1 MTINEE
7 QLLQAR
13 VAWGNGMNAISK
25 AYDESGI
32 TQAKII
38 ADDFLGD
45 L

>member
-13 VAWGNGMNAISK
+13 VAWGNGIITISE

-32 TQAKII
+32 KQAKII
-38 ADDFLGD
+38 AEIFR
-45 L
+45 

>member
-13 VAWGNGMNAISK
+13 VAWGKGMIAIST

-32 TQAKII
+32 TQAK
-38 ADDFLGD
+38 
-45 L
+45 